1 MLMCR
6 IPQHWEKE
14 ATTMNKR
21 ILYAGLPIAAL
32 FCGGANAQSLYTDPD
47 ILELTPSQQTTV
59 YRTIVRETV
68 VPQTQ
73 TFVRETVVPQRRTV
87 VRETARRPIV
97 AQTEPRVTRRTVQRE
112 RVVARPA
119 VTRERIVTRTV
130 APAAT
135 TSFVTADPI
144 DLAPAQRTV
153 VYRTLVQQRVA
164 PAPLVTER
172 ILPSPVARPFVTTEP
187 VVTAPAYAPVTTGTA
202 IVTDAPGGYVP
213 ATEIAIGARIPASVP
228 LYAMP
233 AETIAVAPTLAGYR
247 YALVGGRVYLVDP
260 SDGIVSAMLYQ

>member
-1 MLMCR
+1 
-6 IPQHWEKE
+6 
-14 ATTMNKR
+14 MNKR

-32 FCGGANAQSLYTDPD
+32 FCGGANAQSIYTDPD
-47 ILELTPSQQTTV
+47 IMQLTPGQQTTV
-59 YRTIVRETV
+59 FRTIVRETV

-87 VRETARRPIV
+87 VRETAQRPIV
-97 AQTEPRVTRRTVQRE
+97 AQTEPRSVTRRTVRRASSNSYARAATTE
-112 RVVARPA
+112 RVVTRPA
-119 VTRERIVTRTV
+119 VTRERIVTSTTV
-130 APAAT
+130 PAAT
-135 TSFVTADPI
+135 TFVTADPI

-153 VYRTLVQQRVA
+153 VYRTLVQQPVQ
-164 PAPLVTER
+164 PVVTER
-172 ILPSPVARPFVTTEP
+172 YLTSPVARPFVTTEP
-187 VVTAPAYAPVTTGTA
+187 VVTAPAYAPTTTGMA

-213 ATEIAIGARIPASVP
+213 ATAIAIGSRIPASVP

-233 AETIAVAPTLAGYR
+233 AEAIAAAPTLSGYR

>member
-1 MLMCR
+1 
-6 IPQHWEKE
+6 
-14 ATTMNKR
+14 MNKR

-32 FCGGANAQSLYTDPD
+32 FCGAANAQSIYTDPD
-47 ILELTPSQQTTV
+47 IMQLTPSQQTTV
-59 YRTIVRETV
+59 FRTIVRETV

-87 VRETARRPIV
+87 VRETAQRPIV
-97 AQTEPRVTRRTVQRE
+97 AQTEPRSVTRRTVRRD
-112 RVVARPA
+112 RVVTRPA
-119 VTRERIVTRTV
+119 VTRERIVTSTTV
-130 APAAT
+130 PAAT
-135 TSFVTADPI
+135 TFVTADPI

-153 VYRTLVQQRVA
+153 VYRTLVQQ
-164 PAPLVTER
+164 PAQPVVTER
-172 ILPSPVARPFVTTEP
+172 YLTSPVARPYVTTEP
-187 VVTAPAYAPVTTGTA
+187 VVTAPAYAPTTTGMA

-213 ATEIAIGARIPASVP
+213 ATAIAIGSRIPASVP

-233 AETIAVAPTLAGYR
+233 AEAIAAAPTLSGYR